1 MENTYPV
8 FDDTNPAD
16 VVISVDSFDD
26 PIEDS
31 IETPEEVQETPEE
44 SVEVETPAEPDPLAQ
59 ATYESLVE
67 RGLLEQ
73 DEAFDG
79 SFNYIDEKLDTL
91 PNKLL
96 KSAIDDL
103 PDYSQK
109 VLKFIAT
116 AGNNLTPEELDSY
129 LREYLGEQVVPDVST
144 VDSARSV
151 LEDHLR
157 SQGLRQSAIQAQLD
171 ELEDSDELISEA
183 EKLIKGK
190 ETKTDTL
197 IKSKEADNQRIAQ
210 EQKEFVSSVNT
221 TLSELGWSKQQQSKV
236 LQTIPKSNDIL
247 NQVVK
252 SPKAYIQLIDILSK
266 FDGKE
271 FNLADI
277 EKRGESRVTASIKEK
292 LDKSG
297 FVSGS
302 KTKASV
308 GQPADDIFKDF
319 KPVV

>member
-26 PIEDS
+26 PIEDP
-31 IETPEEVQETPEE
+31 IETPEEIQETPEE
-44 SVEVETPAEPDPLAQ
+44 SVEIETPVEADPLAQ

-308 GQPADDIFKDF
+308 EQPAEDIFKKF